1 MTFRRQQMARGTQN
15 MSSEVCLKELDIFSL
30 EKRRLN
36 RDLPREHC
44 LYLKWVL
51 KEMDSVTLHSFL
63 EVAWG

>member
-1 MTFRRQQMARGTQN
+1 M
-15 MSSEVCLKELDIFSL
+15 EELEPRSCDVRCGSFPALLCPLSWEEWTKKAELFSL

-51 KEMDSVTLHSFL
+51 KEMDST
-63 EVAWG
+63 